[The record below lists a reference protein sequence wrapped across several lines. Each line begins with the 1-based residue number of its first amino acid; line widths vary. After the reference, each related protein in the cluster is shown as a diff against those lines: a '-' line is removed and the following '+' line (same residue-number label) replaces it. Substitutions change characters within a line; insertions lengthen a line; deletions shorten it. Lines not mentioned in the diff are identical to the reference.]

1 MVGGDVSVILI
12 LSQKFRINAVR
23 FASTPG
29 FEWVPELSTLLTLWD
44 ESRFL
49 GLLPWREKELS
60 MWKEQHDAG
69 NTPLEVASAEL
80 PELSAEALVEIVTGA
95 RDDDRQKLK
104 SEDNLQMEGKKLQK
118 QMEPVALPTMSTYTD
133 ALNKFTKNATEFIE
147 HLPLLSEARD
157 AYVQAMKASKE
168 LRHVLDSGGQK
179 LQTLMIR
186 MERIGQH

>member
-1 MVGGDVSVILI
+1 MG
-12 LSQKFRINAVR
+12 
-23 FASTPG
+23 
-29 FEWVPELSTLLTLWD
+29 PELSTLLTLWD

-69 NTPLEVASAEL
+69 KTPLEVASAEL

-157 AYVQAMKASKE
+157 AYVQAMKAKQGTPSRFGFWRSEASDSNDPNGKNWPTLTSSN
-168 LRHVLDSGGQK
+168 LRLRKKTGSFQDRTDQSY
-179 LQTLMIR
+179 
-186 MERIGQH
+186 